1 MADLA
6 ELRRAESD
14 ARWHWQYVRNLNSGF
29 GSPTAEA
36 ARVAHEI
43 ALLNL
48 NAYLRANG

>member
-6 ELRRAESD
+6 ALQKAEQEALS
-14 ARWHWQYVRNLNSGF
+14 HWTYVRNIESGC
-29 GSPTAEA
+29 GRDAAEA